1 MEYEYRVSAHNEAG
15 TGGASEWVRAGPE
28 SASNSPAT
36 GAPVII
42 GTAQVG
48 ETLTAGITGIDDAD
62 GLSGE
67 TFTYQWVSSDGT
79 TDTDI
84 ENATGSTYTLVAAD
98 RGKAVTVRVSFTD
111 DAGNRETRTSTQT
124 ATVEARANSA
134 GICDRTERV
143 RDNIIGLLNAQ
154 DLGSL
159 GIKDCSEVT
168 EEYLT
173 RIRFLDLASSG
184 VGGKITSLKS
194 GDFEGLSGMS
204 ELNLEDNSLSKLPEG
219 VFDGLSSLERLT
231 MQGNDLSSLPD
242 GVFDDLTKLHTLG
255 LYDNDLAALPDGIFD
270 GLTKL
275 RTLAISGNKLTALSG
290 DVFTGLGG
298 LTRACSL

>member
-1 MEYEYRVSAHNEAG
+1 M
-15 TGGASEWVRAGPE
+15 RAGPGTT
-28 SASNSPAT
+28 SNAPAT
-36 GAPVII
+36 GEPTIS

-98 RGKAVTVRVSFTD
+98 QGKSVKVRVTFTD
-111 DAGNRETRTSTQT
+111 DAGNSETLTSAGT
-124 ATVEARANSA
+124 AAVVASANSA
-134 GICDRTERV
+134 GICDRTAQV

-159 GIKDCSEVT
+159 GIKGLQRGGRREH
-168 EEYLT
+168 
-173 RIRFLDLASSG
+173 LDQDQVPGPGRSSG
-184 VGGKITSLKS
+184 VGGKLTSLKS

-204 ELNLEDNSLSKLPEG
+204 ELNLEDNSLSNLPEG
-219 VFDGLSSLERLT
+219 VFDGLFSLEIDSRCKGT
-231 MQGNDLSSLPD
+231 
-242 GVFDDLTKLHTLG
+242 T
-255 LYDNDLAALPDGIFD
+255 
-270 GLTKL
+270 
-275 RTLAISGNKLTALSG
+275 
-290 DVFTGLGG
+290 
-298 LTRACSL
+298 